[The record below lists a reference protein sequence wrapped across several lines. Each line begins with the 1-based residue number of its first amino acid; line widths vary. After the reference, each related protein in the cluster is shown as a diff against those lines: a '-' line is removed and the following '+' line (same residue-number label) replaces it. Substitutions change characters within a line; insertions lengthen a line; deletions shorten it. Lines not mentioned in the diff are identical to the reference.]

1 MSTPAVLAAT
11 PAFPELRRFKQ
22 GRHFKQWTGDDSKAL
37 MKVYLPAIHGLMDP
51 DVVKCV
57 SAFLDFCYLA
67 RRSAFDR
74 NANEA
79 ILTRNTLDT
88 LDNALHRFHTYC
100 EVFQSLGVHE
110 NGFSLPRQHSLDFG
124 APNGLCSSITES
136 HHITA
141 VKKPWRRSSRFEAL
155 GQMLIT
161 NQCLDKLAV
170 AQADFIA
177 REMLPP
183 NRGPLPG
190 ATVMADVQLARMRE
204 HKYPS
209 DVYELANYIET
220 PTFPALLHAFLD
232 DQLRESELGDVDSDS
247 DDDLLEGIS
256 PISVYHSA
264 VASFYAPSDP
274 SGIRGMHRERI
285 RSTPSWHST
294 GPRRDCAF
302 VVEKQNERG
311 FRGMSVVRI
320 KLFFLFSYEGEKYLC
335 ALVEWF
341 KKVGRSPNE
350 QTGMWVV
357 KPEEDHHRKRLT
369 TVVHLDTILR
379 GAHLIP
385 VYGSSFI
392 PPYFCHYWSLDAFR
406 AFFVNKYADHHANE
420 VAF

>member
-1 MSTPAVLAAT
+1 MEGRTASRQVARSSPSL
-11 PAFPELRRFKQ
+11 PGLGRRSRPPQ
-22 GRHFKQWTGDDSKAL
+22 GRRFKQWTGDDSKAL
-37 MKVYLPAIHGLMDP
+37 MKVYLPAIHGLVHP

-67 RRSAFDR
+67 RRSDFD
-74 NANEA
+74 
-79 ILTRNTLDT
+79 RNTLDS
-88 LDNALHRFHTYC
+88 LDNALHRFHTYR
-100 EVFQSLGVHE
+100 EVFRSLGVRE
-110 NGFSLPRQHSLDFG
+110 NGFLLPRQHSLVHYRVNIQDFG

-136 HHITA
+136 RHITA
-141 VKKPWRRSSRFEAL
+141 VKKPWRRSSRFKAL

-161 NQCLDKLAV
+161 NQRLDKLAA

-177 REMLPP
+177 CEMLPP
-183 NRGPLPG
+183 NRGPPPG
-190 ATVMADVQLARMRE
+190 ATVDANDDEGGPIDDEKVMADVQLAWMRDTNL
-204 HKYPS
+204 S
-209 DVYELANYIET
+209 S
-220 PTFPALLHAFLD
+220 LLHAFLD

-274 SGIRGMHRERI
+274 SGIRGMRRERI
-285 RSTPSWHST
+285 CT

-320 KLFFLFSYEGEKYLC
+320 KLFFSFSYEGEKYLC

-341 KKVGRSPNE
+341 KKVGWSPNE

-357 KPEEDHHRKRLT
+357 KPEEDCHGKRLT

-392 PPYFCHYWSLDAFR
+392 PPHFCHYWSLDAFR